1 MLTGRKGTVYESN
14 PNIYFEEMNK
24 AFMESFNNEKQ
35 FFFDFLDLVF
45 KINMDQWVKI
55 DVFILV

>member
-35 FFFDFLDLVF
+35 FFFDFFRFGL
-45 KINMDQWVKI
+45 
-55 DVFILV
+55 